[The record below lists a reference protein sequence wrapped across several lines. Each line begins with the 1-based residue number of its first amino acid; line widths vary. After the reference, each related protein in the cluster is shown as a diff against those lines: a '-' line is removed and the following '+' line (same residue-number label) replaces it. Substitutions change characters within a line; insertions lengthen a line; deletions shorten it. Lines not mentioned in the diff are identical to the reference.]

1 MAEKAPHHVPGLGMR
16 GIRVDVNLAVELN
29 HDLPIAGGLADRHLA
44 NTHDPAVQEA
54 GPG

>member
-1 MAEKAPHHVPGLGMR
+1 MWGL
-16 GIRVDVNLAVELN
+16 RVDVNLAVELN

-44 NTHDPAVQEA
+44 NTHDLAVQEA

>member
-1 MAEKAPHHVPGLGMR
+1 LEEKAPHHLPGLRMWGL
-16 GIRVDVNLAVELN
+16 RVDVHLAVELN

-44 NTHDPAVQEA
+44 NTHDLAVQEA